1 MADKQGAEKYFGKA
15 IKRVEDPRFVTGAG
29 HYTDDFTL
37 PGMLHAAMLRS
48 PYAHAK
54 IVSIDQSAARA
65 LPGVIAVYT
74 GKDLLEAKINPIPPG
89 WLLDGLKIPPHHAI
103 APEEVHHVGDI
114 LACVVAE
121 SRAIAEDAVSLLEV
135 DYDVLPSL
143 SLGSKALEPG
153 AAPVH
158 QELAPDNV
166 AFKWEI
172 GDSSAVDAQ
181 FAKADRV
188 VKLTLRNHRLVPNAI
203 EPRASLASYSKGDG
217 EYTLWTTSQNPHI
230 HRLILAAFV
239 MGIPEQKL
247 RVISPDVG
255 GGFGSKIFQYPEEVA
270 VLYASKML
278 GKPVKWAARRS
289 EAFVSDSH
297 GRDHE
302 SVAELA
308 IQNDGTVMG
317 LRVNTIANLG
327 AYLTLFAAAVPT
339 YLYGTLMN
347 GCYKFPAIHCHV
359 TGVFTHTVPVDA
371 YRGAGRPEA
380 TYLIE
385 RIMSKAALEL
395 NMDPIELRRKNFIQ
409 PEEFPYQTPVAL
421 VYDSGNYEPAM
432 DKALEMLGYK
442 DLRQQQLEGRR
453 NGKYIGIGVSTYVEA
468 CGLAPSALVGML
480 GAQAGQWESSL
491 VRVYPTGKVEVFTGS
506 HSHGQGHETAFAQ
519 IAADELQ
526 VRLEDITLIHGDTG
540 KVPFG
545 WGSYGSRSAPVGAS
559 ALKMALGKI
568 VKKSRIIAAHLLK
581 AVEADPEQDLI
592 FENGNFSVRGVPEKT
607 VSFATVALQ
616 AHLAHDY
623 PADLEP
629 GLEATYFYDPKNFV
643 FPFGTH
649 LAVVEVDRDTGKV
662 KLVRYVCVDDCG
674 NIINPLIA
682 EGQVHGGIAQGMGQA
697 LLENTVYDDDGQLL
711 TGTYMEYAMPRADDL
726 PMFEIGHT
734 VTPSPHNPLGV
745 KGIGEAG
752 TIASGAAV
760 ANAVIDAL
768 EPFGVTHLDMPYT
781 SEKVWRTMQAGTL
794 ESMPAAADD

>member
-1 MADKQGAEKYFGKA
+1 MSDSSKYFGKA

-37 PGMLHAAMLRS
+37 PGMLHIAMVRS

-54 IVSIDQSAARA
+54 ILSIDSSAALA
-65 LPGVIAVYT
+65 MPGVVAVYT
-74 GKDLLEAKINPIPPG
+74 GQDLVGAGINPIPPG
-89 WLLDGLKIPPHHAI
+89 WLLEGLVIPPHHAI
-103 APEEVHHVGDI
+103 VPQEAHHVGDI
-114 LACVVAE
+114 VACVVAD
-121 SRAIAEDAVSLLEV
+121 SRAIAEDAAALVDV
-135 DYDVLPSL
+135 DYDVLPAL
-143 SLGSKALEPG
+143 SVGSKALEPG
-153 AAPVH
+153 AAVVH

-166 AFKWEI
+166 AFKWSI
-172 GDSSAVDAQ
+172 GDQAETDAQ
-181 FAKADRV
+181 FAKAERV
-188 VKLTLRNHRLVPNAI
+188 IRLELKNHRLVPNAI
-203 EPRASLASYSKGDG
+203 EPRASMASYQKGDG

-255 GGFGSKIFQYPEEVA
+255 GGFGSKIFQYPEEVI
-270 VLYASKML
+270 VLFATKTL
-278 GKPVKWAARRS
+278 GRPVKWTARRS
-289 EAFVSDSH
+289 ESFVSDCH

-302 SVAELA
+302 TVAELA
-308 IQNDGTVMG
+308 IQNDGTLMG
-317 LRVNTIANLG
+317 LRVNTLANLG
-327 AYLTLFAAAVPT
+327 AYLTLFAPAVPT
-339 YLYGTLMN
+339 YLYGTLLN
-347 GCYKFPAIHCHV
+347 GPYKFPAIHVNV

-380 TYLIE
+380 TFVLE
-385 RIMSKAALEL
+385 RIMSLAAHELGLE
-395 NMDPIELRRKNFIQ
+395 PIELRRKNFIQ
-409 PEEFPYQTPVAL
+409 PHEFPYQSKVAL

-432 DKALEMLGYK
+432 ELALEMLGYH
-442 DLRQQQLEGRR
+442 DLRRTQLEGRK
-453 NGKYIGIGVSTYVEA
+453 NGKYIGIGISTYIEA

-526 VRLEDITLIHGDTG
+526 TDISNITVVHGDTG
-540 KVPFG
+540 KMPFG

-568 VKKSRIIAAHLLK
+568 VAKARKIAVHLLK

-592 FENGNFSVRGVPEKT
+592 FEDGNFSVKGVPEKT
-607 VSFATVALQ
+607 VSFGTVALQ

-623 PADLEP
+623 PSDLEP

-643 FPFGTH
+643 YPFGTH
-649 LAVVEVDRDTGKV
+649 LAVVEVDAETGKV
-662 KLVRYVCVDDCG
+662 QLIRYVCVDDCG

-697 LLENTVYDDDGQLL
+697 LLESALYDDDAQLL
-711 TGTYMEYAMPRADDL
+711 SATYMEYTMPRADDL

-752 TIASGAAV
+752 TIASTAAV

-768 EPFGVTHLDMPYT
+768 EPFGVAHLDMPFT
-781 SEKVWRTMQAGTL
+781 SEKVWRAIRAGTVQ
-794 ESMPAAADD
+794 PAAADD